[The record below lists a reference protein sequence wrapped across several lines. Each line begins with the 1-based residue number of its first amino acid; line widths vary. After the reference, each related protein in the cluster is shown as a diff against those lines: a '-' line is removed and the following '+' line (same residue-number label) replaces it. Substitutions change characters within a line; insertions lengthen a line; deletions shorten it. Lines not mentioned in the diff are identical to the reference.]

1 MKSGKLTYSIS
12 LHFLQIEF
20 IAWEIINDVHIST
33 DMKEFNEAYIYW
45 LFNIKNKM
53 N

>member
-1 MKSGKLTYSIS
+1 MPAGKLTYDIS

-20 IAWEIINDVHIST
+20 IAWEIVNDVHIST
-33 DMKEFNEAYIYW
+33 SKKEFDSAYTFW
-45 LFNIKNKM
+45 LFNIKNKQ